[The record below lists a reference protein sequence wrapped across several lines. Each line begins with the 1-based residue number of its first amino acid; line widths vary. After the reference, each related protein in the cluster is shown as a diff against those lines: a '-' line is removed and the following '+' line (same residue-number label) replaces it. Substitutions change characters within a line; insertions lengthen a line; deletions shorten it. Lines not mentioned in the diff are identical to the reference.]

1 MLPPPQRIGDNTH
14 GSGLSPPGLL
24 PRPEHFDVLN
34 HLPENM
40 EISKSLQEEIFAV
53 QQKLQKAIF
62 EHQMYVEKLKDDP
75 NNSDILGQIKKIQV
89 HIVSLGRCQ
98 KQIVQRLRKE
108 VDAFK
113 ADNANGSK
121 VSVPFLLGLNNN
133 NHITNNNET
142 KHEATANGFGT
153 KPSKENYEK
162 VVRNGDVHHSH
173 SRDNDCAK
181 LRPNSVETVSGEDD
195 VVEVL
200 LDENSDITQEN
211 VQKKEIQIKEVQM
224 KDVQMKEEQMKEVQM
239 KEVHMKEVQ
248 QEEMQK
254 EVQKEEVQK
263 KEVRKEEIQK
273 EEMQKMEVQKE
284 EVQMKEV
291 QTKEVLMKE
300 VQKEEVQKE
309 EVQKKEM
316 QKEHTEF
323 THSAE
328 KCYYLNC
335 LGLITKSKFI
345 ELQNRRV
352 ERKRRS
358 TANPH
363 FVYSMLEQPSKRRRY
378 SYLSG
383 NPPHTR
389 QTTARMNDPSSPLN
403 KTQPTKPTSP
413 PAQTKPLVPVQK
425 STTRPN
431 ILRNAESKVFVNKSK
446 VEDDQTRLSV
456 SSAKS
461 VQSVGSKAVH
471 IPGLPSSLTI
481 ERIGSDSIVCI
492 CCENPGSLTTCKNC
506 SSNYHVS
513 CHTRPAPPSRTCPK
527 CVSAIKEEENIEKD
541 EEEEEQLE
549 GENRFHY
556 KKDEKFAT
564 TANASGF
571 IGQTREDSEI
581 YKASGGLYKVDA
593 TQNKHVLPTV
603 FGVNQLPASTFL
615 IPITT
620 NNISATNVNQSED
633 NKFFD
638 TEYRVQDTTHRNH
651 HVISHHSRPSITY
664 VQEDQVSHSYQLPS
678 TIQPEKHQ
686 SYLIVKKI
694 AESTGRSNQSPG
706 SETEDQNH
714 SAVFNYQLPTSCST
728 TIQSAVLQPVVTHS
742 LFYDRDNNKKQT
754 NRAIPLHVTISKLS
768 NSLHSISNDHQLD
781 RATLNGRKPWAKLTR
796 GKLCVNQSARSATEI
811 LLSSYGDPEINI
823 TEQQRPRSTG
833 SAEKA
838 TATANLGREKYRSR
852 NFIHSLFPGHNKS
865 HTVTS
870 RARES
875 RSPNDRDCPLL
886 RQQLCREEHELELHE
901 QSNSKPA
908 AVQLQRRALT
918 RFFEHVK
925 LEEAHISAPF
935 RTKLAHKNEIS
946 DNDDDEI
953 AREDSPFD
961 EQYDNDGAVTE
972 APLLTSCDV
981 LDEDRLII
989 PVPWLAADS
998 KNACDDI
1005 VANKVPVRRLSDAA
1019 LTQSNDYADY
1029 ELVRINSRS
1038 SVIRHSA
1045 KPEDDRSTIA
1055 ALRIAQ
1061 SNLSELCNEVSV
1073 PDDKAD
1079 TERQDLSSGRQL
1091 RSRSNSSSSS
1101 SSSNSSS
1108 SNNSNSSSSGHSDT
1122 PEQAM
1127 NVNDLSDDFNILAQ
1141 MGFVSPGG
1149 KDEEL
1154 VGDESA
1160 TESETDAATD

>member
-1 MLPPPQRIGDNTH
+1 
-14 GSGLSPPGLL
+14 
-24 PRPEHFDVLN
+24 
-34 HLPENM
+34 M
-40 EISKSLQEEIFAV
+40 EISKSLQEEILDV
-53 QQKLQKAIF
+53 QQELQKAIF
-62 EHQMYVEKLKDDP
+62 EHQMCVEKLKDDP

-153 KPSKENYEK
+153 KENYEK

-173 SRDNDCAK
+173 LRDNDCAK
-181 LRPNSVETVSGEDD
+181 LRPSSVETVSGEDD
-195 VVEVL
+195 IIEVP

-211 VQKKEIQIKEVQM
+211 VQKEKEIQIKEVQ
-224 KDVQMKEEQMKEVQM
+224 KKEIQQEKVQMKEEMQKEEVQNEEMQKEIKKEEMQMKEVQN
-239 KEVHMKEVQ
+239 EY
-248 QEEMQK
+248 
-254 EVQKEEVQK
+254 
-263 KEVRKEEIQK
+263 I
-273 EEMQKMEVQKE
+273 
-284 EVQMKEV
+284 
-291 QTKEVLMKE
+291 
-300 VQKEEVQKE
+300 
-309 EVQKKEM
+309 
-316 QKEHTEF
+316 EF

-389 QTTARMNDPSSPLN
+389 QTTARMNGPSSPLN
-403 KTQPTKPTSP
+403 KTQLTKPTSP
-413 PAQTKPLVPVQK
+413 SEQTKPLVPVQK

-446 VEDDQTRLSV
+446 VEDNQTRLSV

-492 CCENPGSLTTCKNC
+492 CCENPGSLTSCKNC

-513 CHTRPAPPSRTCPK
+513 CHTRPAPPSRICPK
-527 CVSAIKEEENIEKD
+527 CVSAIKEEEDIEKD

-549 GENRFHY
+549 GENKFHF

-571 IGQTREDSEI
+571 IGQAREDSEI

-593 TQNKHVLPTV
+593 TQTKHVLPTV

-615 IPITT
+615 IPIT
-620 NNISATNVNQSED
+620 NNISATNINQSED
-633 NKFFD
+633 SKFFD
-638 TEYRVQDTTHRNH
+638 AEYRVQDTAHRNH
-651 HVISHHSRPSITY
+651 HVISHHSRPSIAY
-664 VQEDQVSHSYQLPS
+664 VQEDQVSHSYQLPN

-706 SETEDQNH
+706 GETEDQNH
-714 SAVFNYQLPTSCST
+714 SAVFNYQLPTSCNT

-754 NRAIPLHVTISKLS
+754 NRAVPLHVTISKLS

-811 LLSSYGDPEINI
+811 LLSSYGDPENSV
-823 TEQQRPRSTG
+823 TEQQRPRSAG

-838 TATANLGREKYRSR
+838 TATANLSREKYRSR
-852 NFIHSLFPGHNKS
+852 NFIHSLFSGHNKS

-901 QSNSKPA
+901 QSDSKPA

-946 DNDDDEI
+946 DNDEI
-953 AREDSPFD
+953 AREDSPCD
-961 EQYDNDGAVTE
+961 EQYDNDGAIAET
-972 APLLTSCDV
+972 PLLTSCDV

-989 PVPWLAADS
+989 PVPWLDADS

-1005 VANKVPVRRLSDAA
+1005 VANKVSVRRLSDVA
-1019 LTQSNDYADY
+1019 LTQSNDYTGY

-1038 SVIRHSA
+1038 SVTLRHSVEC
-1045 KPEDDRSTIA
+1045 EDDRPTIAAAAA
-1055 ALRIAQ
+1055 ALRIQ

-1079 TERQDLSSGRQL
+1079 TERQDLPSGRQL

-1101 SSSNSSS
+1101 SSSSSNSSS
-1108 SNNSNSSSSGHSDT
+1108 SSSNSNSSSSGHSDT

-1127 NVNDLSDDFNILAQ
+1127 NVNDLSDDFNILAK

-1149 KDEEL
+1149 KDEEQ

>member
-224 KDVQMKEEQMKEVQM
+224 KDAQKKEIQQEKVQKEVQMKEEQMKEVQM

-556 KKDEKFAT
+556 KKDEKFEEKERERYDLLERNSDLRLQVYELEKRSQLLGQSFQLQQRMHQDLLGKQEKT
-564 TANASGF
+564 QKSIKRLVDF
-571 IGQTREDSEI
+571 I
-581 YKASGGLYKVDA
+581 KLM
-593 TQNKHVLPTV
+593 
-603 FGVNQLPASTFL
+603 QLRTNTSSPLSSASTSCL
-615 IPITT
+615 PQPSSSQSPPTISPPQTSTNQKTT
-620 NNISATNVNQSED
+620 NSLILN
-633 NKFFD
+633 
-638 TEYRVQDTTHRNH
+638 TEYKTPH
-651 HVISHHSRPSITY
+651 I
-664 VQEDQVSHSYQLPS
+664 
-678 TIQPEKHQ
+678 
-686 SYLIVKKI
+686 
-694 AESTGRSNQSPG
+694 
-706 SETEDQNH
+706 
-714 SAVFNYQLPTSCST
+714 
-728 TIQSAVLQPVVTHS
+728 
-742 LFYDRDNNKKQT
+742 
-754 NRAIPLHVTISKLS
+754 VTI
-768 NSLHSISNDHQLD
+768 
-781 RATLNGRKPWAKLTR
+781 T
-796 GKLCVNQSARSATEI
+796 
-811 LLSSYGDPEINI
+811 
-823 TEQQRPRSTG
+823 
-833 SAEKA
+833 
-838 TATANLGREKYRSR
+838 
-852 NFIHSLFPGHNKS
+852 
-865 HTVTS
+865 
-870 RARES
+870 
-875 RSPNDRDCPLL
+875 
-886 RQQLCREEHELELHE
+886 
-901 QSNSKPA
+901 
-908 AVQLQRRALT
+908 
-918 RFFEHVK
+918 
-925 LEEAHISAPF
+925 
-935 RTKLAHKNEIS
+935 
-946 DNDDDEI
+946 
-953 AREDSPFD
+953 
-961 EQYDNDGAVTE
+961 
-972 APLLTSCDV
+972 
-981 LDEDRLII
+981 
-989 PVPWLAADS
+989 
-998 KNACDDI
+998 
-1005 VANKVPVRRLSDAA
+1005 
-1019 LTQSNDYADY
+1019 
-1029 ELVRINSRS
+1029 S
-1038 SVIRHSA
+1038 SVITHDQASPTSKKTRCPTPTNCLVPSSQKSINHTSSSRKSPSRLEGPISLLAVKPKTKITPQFSTTNCRPVAALPFRALCSNPSSPIPCSTIVTTIRNKPIVQSHSMSPYQNCQILFTPSQTTISWTEQPSMVGSPGPNLHA
-1045 KPEDDRSTIA
+1045 ANSVLISQPDQPQKSYCLLTATPRLISPSSNGQDQLDLRRKLQQRRISVVRSTDQEISSTHCSQA
-1055 ALRIAQ
+1055 IISPIPSPVVHVSHEAQ
-1061 SNLSELCNEVSV
+1061 T
-1073 PDDKAD
+1073 
-1079 TERQDLSSGRQL
+1079 TETV
-1091 RSRSNSSSSS
+1091 RSCDSSSAVKNMNWSYT
-1101 SSSNSSS
+1101 SNQTASQQQ
-1108 SNNSNSSSSGHSDT
+1108 SSSSG
-1122 PEQAM
+1122 A
-1127 NVNDLSDDFNILAQ
+1127 LSHD
-1141 MGFVSPGG
+1141 S
-1149 KDEEL
+1149 
-1154 VGDESA
+1154 SS
-1160 TESETDAATD
+1160 T